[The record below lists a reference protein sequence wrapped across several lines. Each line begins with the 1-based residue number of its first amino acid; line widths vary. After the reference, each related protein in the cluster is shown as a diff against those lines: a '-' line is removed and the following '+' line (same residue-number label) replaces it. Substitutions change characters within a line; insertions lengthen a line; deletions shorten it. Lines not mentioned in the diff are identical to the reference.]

1 LPVAENLSMGLVLML
16 ERLSPAE
23 RAVFVLREGFDLPF
37 DDIGSLVGASATSCR
52 QRYRR
57 ARVRLGGEAQLD
69 GIAAAAREGELE
81 FRWMPLNG
89 GSGLVVLLDG
99 VLHSTVQAEVTDDR
113 IRALYI
119 VRNPHKLAHL
129 AAALQHWSDRTG
141 ILKPA
146 RRGGTAG

>member
-81 FRWMPLNG
+81 FRW
-89 GSGLVVLLDG
+89 LLDG

-129 AAALQHWSDRTG
+129 AAALE
-141 ILKPA
+141 
-146 RRGGTAG
+146 